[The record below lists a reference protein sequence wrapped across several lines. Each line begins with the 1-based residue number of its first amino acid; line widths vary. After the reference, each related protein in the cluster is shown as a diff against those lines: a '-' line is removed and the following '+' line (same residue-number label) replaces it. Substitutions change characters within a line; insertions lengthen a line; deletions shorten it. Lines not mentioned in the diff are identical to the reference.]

1 MVYRIARNWPLLG
14 TRRGV
19 ESVPV
24 TTVLIYALYRVDAV
38 NRFAVIQIISHD
50 HVAII

>member
-1 MVYRIARNWPLLG
+1 MTVAKGIVTAEKNNDTISQVMVYRIARNWPLLG

-24 TTVLIYALYRVDAV
+24 TAVLIYALE
-38 NRFAVIQIISHD
+38 
-50 HVAII
+50 